1 MADFAALE
9 DQDGIRLSWNI
20 WPNSRIE
27 ATKAVIPFA
36 SIYTP
41 NKRLQH
47 LQVPCALPASIELFP
62 LLHCRCGSTWQSK
75 MPDAAS
81 GSACMH
87 HALSC
92 MCVLVRAHLWEPSLL
107 LHAGG
112 PLRARA
118 MQDLRRRPQ
127 LLRYRGL

>member
-9 DQDGIRLSWNI
+9 EQDGIRLSWNI

-47 LQVPCALPASIELFP
+47 LQVC
-62 LLHCRCGSTWQSK
+62 
-75 MPDAAS
+75 AAS
-81 GSACMH
+81 CSYESSAS
-87 HALSC
+87 AANAPPVNLEATDI
-92 MCVLVRAHLWEPSLL
+92 RPSGN
-107 LHAGG
+107 A
-112 PLRARA
+112 
-118 MQDLRRRPQ
+118 
-127 LLRYRGL
+127 